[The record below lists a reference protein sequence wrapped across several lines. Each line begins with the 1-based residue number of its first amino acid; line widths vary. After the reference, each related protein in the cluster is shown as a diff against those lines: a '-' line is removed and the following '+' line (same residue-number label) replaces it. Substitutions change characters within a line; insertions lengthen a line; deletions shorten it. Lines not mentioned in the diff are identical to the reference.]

1 MNSNSSINNNKKKT
15 RSEKN
20 KPLEVSSRAPVS
32 AGRERKSSSKKSSG
46 STIITDPRFN
56 DLSGSFN
63 AEGFAKAYSFLNEY
77 RETEKAEMSKELAKL
92 KKKGKMA
99 AAEGIKAELERM
111 ESQDVARRRLSLKHE
126 AMKDIRLKQ
135 REQVAKTGK
144 MPYFPKQSE
153 VKKRVKDAMLRE
165 TAGKSK
171 GAQERV
177 LAKRQ
182 KRDAAKE
189 KKHLPSRRI
198 IDSQD
203 Y

>member
-1 MNSNSSINNNKKKT
+1 M
-15 RSEKN
+15 
-20 KPLEVSSRAPVS
+20 
-32 AGRERKSSSKKSSG
+32 
-46 STIITDPRFN
+46 
-56 DLSGSFN
+56 
-63 AEGFAKAYSFLNEY
+63 
-77 RETEKAEMSKELAKL
+77 
-92 KKKGKMA
+92 
-99 AAEGIKAELERM
+99 GIL
-111 ESQDVARRRLSLKHE
+111 
-126 AMKDIRLKQ
+126 
-135 REQVAKTGK
+135 GK

-198 IDSQD
+198 VDSQD